1 MDHHPNF
8 WLNKKCSKS
17 PTRYVFAGWIAHF
30 TGSNPLKIRW
40 LVWIVSSPSW
50 LRRNGFVSSP
60 STNNPNLQQQ
70 LHIFLIYIYIYRT
83 KCGLKQKN
91 NYFDVAICN
100 PLKNTHTN
108 TDRNA
113 VQLPKILGSQAG
125 WPCDHSWLPQHEIA
139 WPSWDPKSRQKI
151 QHTLIRD
158 WNILANNV
166 QKQWSITSCFFL
178 DLIFCWYWI
187 YWVVGPMWGG
197 EFKIRGARIIF
208 HDYQPFEVGHLDWIY
223 TRRSLLPDSVPPQYI
238 SISVV
243 CS

>member
-1 MDHHPNF
+1 MFQITNQICICRLNCSLHRLQSTQNTLTGMDCF
-8 WLNKKCSKS
+8 FTVLTAQK
-17 PTRYVFAGWIAHF
+17 WICLISIYKQSQF
-30 TGSNPLKIRW
+30 TAT
-40 LVWIVSSPSW
+40 VA
-50 LRRNGFVSSP
+50 
-60 STNNPNLQQQ
+60 
-70 LHIFLIYIYIYRT
+70 HIFDIYIYRT